1 MRGHAVIGESP
12 VSGFVPRWIEGWLLP
27 GLMLFR
33 KKNAAKWRLTFW
45 FRFQQVIPQQ
55 FILELMPALRVCVE
69 KMQPGTDSI

>member
-33 KKNAAKWRLTFW
+33 KKMLSSDDWRFW
-45 FRFQQVIPQQ
+45 FRFQQVVPQQ
-55 FILELMPALRVCVE
+55 FISELMPALRVCVE